1 VAPEDR
7 QQPRETETD
16 QRCSGQALFA
26 AVRSCL
32 VSRGVPN
39 DVSNQRLDGHIR
51 MAASGPT
58 QPPADVP
65 QPVVCR
71 VDGEYW
77 LVRPKARVAGEV
89 VAEGARRRKL
99 VEITRSGGVWAL
111 RAAKWLRPQHL
122 TTPRNVV

>member
-1 VAPEDR
+1 VL
-7 QQPRETETD
+7 PRVYCKVMTEI
-16 QRCSGQALFA
+16 S
-26 AVRSCL
+26 S
-32 VSRGVPN
+32 
-39 DVSNQRLDGHIR
+39 LDELLGTIK
-51 MAASGPT
+51 P
-58 QPPADVP
+58 DVP
-65 QPVVCR
+65 QSVVCR